1 MKFRPMPWCWWYAA
15 STGALLILEIE
26 MTVTDLKNA
35 VRFLEKVFVGQA
47 DEEILVVTIHNLK
60 QEIRKREKNERRTR

>member
-1 MKFRPMPWCWWYAA
+1 MPWCWWYAA
-15 STGALLILEIE
+15 STGALLIMEIE

-47 DEEILVVTIHNLK
+47 DEEVLVVTIHNLK

>member
-1 MKFRPMPWCWWYAA
+1 MPWCWWYAA
-15 STGALLILEIE
+15 STGALLIMEIE

>member
-1 MKFRPMPWCWWYAA
+1 MPWCWWYAA
-15 STGALLILEIE
+15 STGALLIMEIE

-47 DEEILVVTIHNLK
+47 DEEMLVVTIHNLK

>member
-1 MKFRPMPWCWWYAA
+1 MPWCWWYAA
-15 STGALLILEIE
+15 STRALLIMETK

-47 DEEILVVTIHNLK
+47 DEEILVATIYNIK